1 MKKKIILILFLIISL
16 LTVYSYAEFDG
27 FADPSDYDTEQELM
41 SAYEEL
47 YAEYEEATSLNGDYK
62 TEIEELKTKIEE
74 LQTQIDNYEYK
85 EEYEWDDYLLYFL
98 GLLLISYIIFI
109 IFLYIIQSN
118 IETLDLTTDKKYKKM
133 RFYLYIAIVILMFIL
148 TIYNL

>member
-1 MKKKIILILFLIISL
+1 MRKKIIIVLFLIVYL
-16 LTVYSYAEFDG
+16 LTVHSYAEFDG

-62 TEIEELKTKIEE
+62 SKIEE
-74 LQTQIDNYEYK
+74 LNTEIEQLQTQIYNCTYE
-85 EEYEWDDYLLYFL
+85 EEHEWDYYLLYFL

-118 IETLDLTTDKKYKKM
+118 IETLDITTDKKYKKM
-133 RFYLYIAIVILMFIL
+133 RFYLYIAIVILIFVL
-148 TIYNL
+148 TMHGL